1 MKALRDEP
9 EASSRRSPCN
19 LITIEANMGS
29 APEPSRAAKLVSQLL
44 LEDGDLRD
52 IVEEFIVGLDVRIHE
67 LQQAH
72 ERLDWEQLTT
82 LAHRLKG
89 AAGSYGYPDISRLCA
104 EMEQHFRSHTTGDFA
119 RWMTQLALLTDAARE
134 GLSEGP

>member
-1 MKALRDEP
+1 M
-9 EASSRRSPCN
+9 ASGPD
-19 LITIEANMGS
+19 
-29 APEPSRAAKLVSQLL
+29 PSRAAKLVSQLL

-52 IVEEFIVGLDVRIHE
+52 IIEEFVAGLDVRIHE
-67 LQQAH
+67 IQQAH
-72 ERLDWEQLTT
+72 DRLDWEQLTT

-104 EMEQHFRSHTTGDFA
+104 EMEQRFRSHAADDFA
-119 RWMTQLALLTDAARE
+119 RWMSELNHMTAAARQ

>member
-1 MKALRDEP
+1 M
-9 EASSRRSPCN
+9 SS
-19 LITIEANMGS
+19 AHD
-29 APEPSRAAKLVSQLL
+29 PSRAAKLVSQLL

-52 IVEEFIVGLDVRIHE
+52 IVEDFVAGMDTRLRE
-67 LQQAH
+67 LQEAH

-82 LAHRLKG
+82 FAHRLKG

-104 EMEQHFRSHTTGDFA
+104 EMEQRFRSHEAEDFR
-119 RWMTQLALLTDAARE
+119 RWMAELGGLTAAARE